1 VRGERNFLAGVAL
14 VLAAVMAPALAEA
27 QTTLSLGVGY
37 AGSSGIDNAATEASA
52 EVRSTAVWNLALGKV
67 LDGTREGQLLFQQ
80 QSTTLDPGG
89 GAPPFDLTIRHLHLG
104 GTVYFEDTVGKGA
117 YVVGGL
123 GATQFSPST
132 AGLGSEI
139 RPSISL
145 GIGYSWPLV
154 ESIDL
159 RAEVRGFFILVNSNG
174 DFLCSGGCVVLL
186 TSDLFS
192 QVQATIGIVGR
203 F

>member
-1 VRGERNFLAGVAL
+1 MRGKRKFFAGGAF
-14 VLAAVMAPALAEA
+14 VLAVVAAPAAA
-27 QTTLSLGVGY
+27 QTTLSLGFGY

-52 EVRSTAVWNLALGKV
+52 EVRSTAVWNLALGKL

-89 GAPPFDLTIRHLHLG
+89 GAAPFDLTIRHLHLG
-104 GTVYFEDTVGKGA
+104 GTVFFDDTVGKGA

-132 AGLGSEI
+132 TGLGSEF
-139 RPSISL
+139 RPSLSL
-145 GIGYSWPLV
+145 GIGYSWPLA
-154 ESIDL
+154 ERIDL
-159 RAEVRGFFILVNSNG
+159 RAEVRGFFVLVNSNG

-192 QVQATIGIVGR
+192 QVQATIGILGR